1 MMNQVNMEYL
11 IPIIIALIT
20 AVFGPIL
27 VEWIKNLL
35 KSKPEKTPIQ
45 EAVELNEIVDTQLDN
60 IMDELDCDRV
70 WIAQFHNGGHFYP
83 TGKSIQKFSFF
94 YEKVTPNTVS
104 TQHTFQ
110 NIPVSL
116 FPKALGK
123 IYKDGEL
130 SILNFNGDDEKYDLE
145 TFAIEY
151 DTKSI
156 YIVGL
161 YSLDNHLIG
170 IMGISFTKKEYKMT
184 KENWI
189 YIRQKI
195 GVIGTLLTNY
205 LNNKKR

>member
-1 MMNQVNMEYL
+1 MHTINMEYL
-11 IPIIIALIT
+11 TPIIIALIT
-20 AVFGPIL
+20 AVLGPML
-27 VEWIKNLL
+27 VEWIRNKF
-35 KSKPEKTPIQ
+35 KSKPDKTPIQ
-45 EAVELNEIVDTQLDN
+45 EAVELNELVDVQLDN
-60 IMDELDCDRV
+60 IMSELNCDRT

-94 YEKVTPNTVS
+94 YEKVTPNTIS

-130 SILNFNGDDEKYDLE
+130 SITSYSSDETYDLE
-145 TFAIEY
+145 TFALEY
-151 DTKSI
+151 DTKSL

-170 IMGISFTKKEYKMT
+170 IMGISFTEKEYKMT

-189 YIRQKI
+189 YLRQKI
-195 GVIGTLLTNY
+195 GVIGTLLTDY

>member
-1 MMNQVNMEYL
+1 MEY
-11 IPIIIALIT
+11 ITPIIIALIT
-20 AVFGPIL
+20 AVIGPVLI
-27 VEWIKNLL
+27 EWIRSKF
-35 KSKPEKTPIQ
+35 KSKPTKTPIQ
-45 EAVELNEIVDTQLDN
+45 EAVELNELVDIQLDN
-60 IMDELDCDRV
+60 IMDELNCNRI

-116 FPKALGK
+116 FPKTLGK

-130 SILNFNGDDEKYDLE
+130 SVLSFNNDNETYDLE
-145 TFAIEY
+145 IFALEY
-151 DTKSI
+151 DTKSL

-170 IMGISFTKKEYKMT
+170 IMGVSFTENEYKMT
-184 KENWI
+184 KENWV

-205 LNNKKR
+205 LHNKKK

>member
-1 MMNQVNMEYL
+1 MINYLNVL
-11 IPIIIALIT
+11 IPLFIAFIT
-20 AVFGPIL
+20 AVVGPVL
-27 VEWIKNLL
+27 VEWIKAKL
-35 KSKPEKTPIQ
+35 KSKPTKTPIQ
-45 EAVELNEIVDTQLDN
+45 EAVELNELVDIQLDT
-60 IMDELDCDRV
+60 IMDELECNRI

-123 IYKDGEL
+123 LYKDGEL
-130 SILNFNGDDEKYDLE
+130 SILSYTNGNETYDLD
-145 TFAIEY
+145 TFSIEY
-151 DTKSI
+151 DTKSF
-156 YIVGL
+156 YAVGL

-170 IMGISFTKKEYKMT
+170 IMGISFTENEYKMT

-189 YIRQKI
+189 FLRQKI
-195 GVIGTLLTNY
+195 GVIGTLLTDY
-205 LNNKKR
+205 LKAKK

>member
-1 MMNQVNMEYL
+1 MNQVNMEYL

>member
-1 MMNQVNMEYL
+1 MNQVNMEYL

-161 YSLDNHLIG
+161 HSLDNHLIG
-170 IMGISFTKKEYKMT
+170 IMGISFTEKEYKMT

>member
-1 MMNQVNMEYL
+1 MNQVNMEYL

-60 IMDELDCDRV
+60 IMDELDCNRV

-170 IMGISFTKKEYKMT
+170 IMGISFTEKEYKMT